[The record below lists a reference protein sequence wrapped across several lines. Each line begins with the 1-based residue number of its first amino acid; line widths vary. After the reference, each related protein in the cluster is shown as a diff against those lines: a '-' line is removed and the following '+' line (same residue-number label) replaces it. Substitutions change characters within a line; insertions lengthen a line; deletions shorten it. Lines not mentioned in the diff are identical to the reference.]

1 MFTLVCIMGHESE
14 LDDSLFLGI
23 FIRSL
28 NSVSEFLDCVIS
40 EAFRS
45 MVVHHANG
53 LHERV
58 ANGRPNESEAS
69 SSKLLAHNLR
79 LSRGRR
85 NLAERVEL
93 VPDWSAADKSP
104 DVIVEGTEFF
114 PGCQELFR
122 VRDRRFDFETITYD
136 PGIAKET
143 FDILVLVKGNFRRV
157 EAVEC
162 LAIIFTFVQYRL
174 PC

>member
-1 MFTLVCIMGHESE
+1 MEPGF
-14 LDDSLFLGI
+14 
-23 FIRSL
+23 
-28 NSVSEFLDCVIS
+28 FLDHVVPK
-40 EAFRS
+40 AFRRVIIYHS
-45 MVVHHANG
+45 YR

-58 ANGRPNESEAS
+58 TDSWADKPETSPAQ
-69 SSKLLAHNLR
+69 LLAHRVR

-162 LAIIFTFVQYRL
+162 LAIIFTFVQDRL